1 MIDDSPHNFCRKDS
15 KTEETI
21 RNNNGEMA
29 EVELFEKLWGKTL
42 ENGCWVKRMNLR
54 WLAGEIS

>member
-21 RNNNGEMA
+21 RNNSGKVA

-42 ENGCWVKRMNLR
+42 ENGSWMKSMNLR
-54 WLAGEIS
+54 